1 MEKLKNTK
9 RIHFIGVC
17 GYLMS
22 AVAAMLARLGYQVSG
37 SDDEAYPPGTEIVDQ
52 AGIKRFEKYSA
63 LHLGQVD
70 LVVIGNQIE
79 ADNPEARK
87 ALTGGFQVVSVP
99 QLIGQLFQDKQ
110 RLVVAGTHGKSTTT
124 ALISWCLE
132 QAGFKPSYLI
142 GGVMKNTG
150 QGFRLADGDYLV
162 IEGDEYR
169 TSFFDPQP
177 KFLHYQPQI
186 AVVTNCELDHPDFFT
201 DLPAVKKAF
210 GEFLNLVPDHGL
222 AVLGVDCPAVVELA
236 SKLKK
241 PKLTYG
247 LKSQADYQAVKIQF
261 TATTQFQVQK
271 KGKNLAEF
279 QLALPG
285 EINVQNAL
293 AAIAVAD
300 YLKIDLVALKKS
312 LADFQGVGRRLEI
325 VGRPKDIIVIDDYAH
340 HPTQIRQVLAAV
352 RSRYP
357 QGKIYAV
364 FEPHTFSRTKAL
376 LAGYAGAFGAAEA
389 VVIAP
394 LMPARESGQP
404 ATISS
409 AEVVRTIGRHQPQ
422 VVFLDQEEKII
433 SHLLDRIKQKDII
446 IIMSV
451 GGLNGLAR
459 RVVDAIQAK

>member
-1 MEKLKNTK
+1 MEKLK
-9 RIHFIGVC
+9 RVHFIGVC

-22 AVAAMLARLGYQVSG
+22 AAAAMLARLGYQVSG
-37 SDDEAYPPGTEIVDQ
+37 SDDKAYPPGTEIVDQ

-63 LHLGQVD
+63 RHLGQVD

-79 ADNPEARK
+79 MDNPEARK
-87 ALTGGFQVVSVP
+87 ALAGGFQVVSVP
-99 QLIGQLFQDKQ
+99 QLISQLFHDKQ
-110 RLVVAGTHGKSTTT
+110 RLVVAGTHGKSTTA

-142 GGVMKNTG
+142 GGLMRNTG
-150 QGFRLADGDYLV
+150 LSFQLGQGDYLV

-169 TSFFDPQP
+169 TSFFDQQP
-177 KFLHYQPQI
+177 KFLHYQPHI

-201 DLPAVKKAF
+201 DLPAVKKVF
-210 GEFLNLVPDHGL
+210 EEFLNLVPGYGL
-222 AVLGVDCPAVVELA
+222 AVFGVDDSAVAELA
-236 SKLKK
+236 SKFKK

-247 LKSQADYQAVKIQF
+247 FNHQADYRGIKIQF
-261 TATTQFQVQK
+261 GAATRFQVQK

-279 QLALPG
+279 QLTLPG

-293 AAIAVAD
+293 AAIAVVD
-300 YLKIDLVALKKS
+300 YLKVDLAVLKKAV
-312 LADFQGVGRRLEI
+312 ADFQGVGRRLEI
-325 VGRPKDIIVIDDYAH
+325 VGRPKGVTVIDDYAH

-352 RSRYP
+352 RRRYP

-364 FEPHTFSRTKAL
+364 FEPHTYSRTKAL

-394 LMPARESGQP
+394 LLPARESNQP
-404 ATISS
+404 AAISS
-409 AEVVRTIGRHQPQ
+409 EEVVRAISHYQQ
-422 VVFLDQEEKII
+422 SVVFLDQEEKII
-433 SHLLDRIKQKDII
+433 SHLLARIKSKDIV

-451 GGLNGLAR
+451 GGRHGLAR
-459 RVVDAIQAK
+459 RIVDAIQAK